1 MKISFAPME
10 GITGYVYRNAYMR
23 HYGGIDTFYT
33 PFISPG
39 SSKGFKGKEKRDVS
53 PENNVVERIVPQV
66 LTNSSKD
73 FVRTVIFLYEAGYQE
88 INLNLGCPSG
98 TVVAKKKGAGFLEA
112 PDKLDRFFDE
122 VFTQLT
128 QSCSSCR
135 ISVKTRIGLTFPSEF
150 EDLLKI
156 YNKYPLS
163 NLIVHPRVRTD
174 YYQNKPDLDCFEY
187 ALENSVNPVVYNGD
201 INCVQDYIRL
211 LERFPS
217 LPEIMIGRGLL
228 ANPQLG
234 EAIKAVTAAGS
245 STSSS
250 TGASDSITSSS
261 DSSAGVSDSITSSSD
276 SRGTL
281 NGTDLKRLYAFHTDL
296 IDGYRREMNCDRDIL
311 FRMKELWTYLSRLFD
326 NSADITKKI
335 NRIND
340 LDDYLI
346 AVKHLLI

>member
-33 PFISPG
+33 PFISPS
-39 SSKGFKGKEKRDVS
+39 SSKGFKSKEKRDVS
-53 PENNVVERIVPQV
+53 PENNAVERTVPQV

-73 FVRTVIFLYEAGYQE
+73 FVRTVIFLCEAGYRE

-122 VFTQLT
+122 VFSQLA
-128 QSCSSCR
+128 QACSPCR

-163 NLIVHPRVRTD
+163 KLIIHPRVRTD
-174 YYQNKPDLDCFEY
+174 YYQNKPNFDCFEY

-201 INCVQDYIRL
+201 INCVQDYITL
-211 LERFPS
+211 LERFPM
-217 LPEIMIGRGLL
+217 LREIMIGRGLL

-234 EAIKAVTAAGS
+234 EAIKAVTAAD
-245 STSSS
+245 SS
-250 TGASDSITSSS
+250 TGASDSHTNSP
-261 DSSAGVSDSITSSSD
+261 DSITGTSHSS
-276 SRGTL
+276 GTL
-281 NGTDLKRLYAFHTDL
+281 NRTDLKRLYAFHTDL
-296 IDGYRREMNCDRDIL
+296 IDGYRKEMNCDRDIL

-340 LDDYLI
+340 LDDYLL